1 MALAVAID
9 PKLVEIR
16 KNMVHRLGLSGPLL
30 NGPTLSAPST
40 SVNFGAAG
48 FAYALYRMSSAGE
61 DAELLALA
69 VAWAN
74 RALRQIGEEG
84 AFFNAEIGIT
94 PETMGRTSLYHSPAG
109 VYAVQALIAQ
119 AGGDTLQQQMAI
131 SAFIEASRK
140 PTHRLDVTLGRA
152 GTLLGCSFLLRGAQ
166 VSCNPEM
173 LPMEALRS
181 LGSEISRDLWSIL
194 AGYGPIRQ
202 SKELSNLGAAH
213 GWAGILYAILCWCD
227 VSHDPLPANIAD
239 RLQQLGA
246 CAEPIGRGLRWP
258 WDTTR
263 GMDEQAGYM
272 PGWCNGTAGYVFLW
286 TQAHKL
292 LGDPAYLTWAEGAAW
307 NAWEGISP
315 LGNLCCGMAGQ
326 AYALL
331 SLYRHTGEKVWL
343 SRARGAA
350 RYAVIANNESRTRSD
365 YEQFALRP
373 ESLYKGEL
381 GLAVLAADLE
391 RPEHACM
398 PLFEIES

>member
-1 MALAVAID
+1 MALVAAID
-9 PKLVEIR
+9 PKLVEIK
-16 KNMVHRLGLSGPLL
+16 KNMVRRLGLSGPLL
-30 NGPTLSAPST
+30 TGPTLSAPFT
-40 SVNFGAAG
+40 SVNYGAAG

-69 VAWAN
+69 DAWAK

-84 AFFNAEIGIT
+84 AFVNSEIGIT
-94 PETMGRTSLYHSPAG
+94 PETLGHTSLYHSPAG
-109 VYAVQALIAQ
+109 VYAVQAMIAQ
-119 AGGDTLQQQMAI
+119 AYGDTLQQQMAI

-140 PTHRLDVTLGRA
+140 PTPRFDVTSGCA
-152 GTLLGCSFLLRGAQ
+152 GTLLGCAFLLRGIQ
-166 VSCNPEM
+166 GSCNPEM
-173 LPMEALRS
+173 LPVADLRS

-194 AGYGPIRQ
+194 ASYGPIRE

-213 GWAGILYAILCWCD
+213 GWAGMLYAILCWCD
-227 VSHDPLPANIAD
+227 VSDDPLPANIAD

-246 CAEPIGRGLRWP
+246 YAEPIGRGLGWP

-263 GMDEQAGYM
+263 EMDQQGGYM

-292 LGDPAYLTWAEGAAW
+292 LGDPAYLAWAEGAAW
-307 NAWEGISP
+307 NAWEIASP

-331 SLYRHTGEKVWL
+331 NLYRHTSETVWL
-343 SRARGAA
+343 SRARDAA
-350 RYAVIANNESRTRSD
+350 GCAVVANNEASTRSD
-365 YEQFALRP
+365 YKELFLRP

-381 GLAVLAADLE
+381 GIAVLAADLE